1 MNVTVLKGGHVP
13 CSFLVTTINV
23 LPDNPKMLVAQ
34 VEVLPPGRQRSNDFS
49 PAMSDECVERSDFKK

>member
-13 CSFLVTTINV
+13 RPFLITTINV

-34 VEVLPPGRQRSNDFS
+34 AEVLPPGRQWPNDFS
-49 PAMSDECVERSDFKK
+49 HVVSNECVEMSDF